1 MRANDALSLCCRPRS
16 LDGQVEPLLPANG
29 CSSCCSG
36 GAGRLV
42 VVIDDDP
49 LVLDGVGGLLRGWGC
64 EVWVSASS
72 SGTLA
77 RLRKA
82 RRQPDLIICDY
93 HLTQHGE
100 TGSSAIERLRSNYK
114 APIPALLIT
123 GDISV
128 ERKQEAEAHGY
139 EILQKPVPPIS
150 LRAITCEM
158 LKPRATVDALLA
170 GGAPAAPIE
179 LNP

>member
-1 MRANDALSLCCRPRS
+1 MMRSGRRRAL
-16 LDGQVEPLLPANG
+16 
-29 CSSCCSG
+29 
-36 GAGRLV
+36 
-42 VVIDDDP
+42 
-49 LVLDGVGGLLRGWGC
+49 
-64 EVWVSASS
+64 
-72 SGTLA
+72 
-77 RLRKA
+77 
-82 RRQPDLIICDY
+82 RRRPDLIICDY

-100 TGSSAIERLRSNYK
+100 TGSSAIGRLRSNFK

-150 LRAITCEM
+150 LRAIICDI
-158 LKPRATVDALLA
+158 LKPQGNVDALLA

>member
-1 MRANDALSLCCRPRS
+1 M
-16 LDGQVEPLLPANG
+16 
-29 CSSCCSG
+29 
-36 GAGRLV
+36 
-42 VVIDDDP
+42 
-49 LVLDGVGGLLRGWGC
+49 
-64 EVWVSASS
+64 
-72 SGTLA
+72 
-77 RLRKA
+77 
-82 RRQPDLIICDY
+82 
-93 HLTQHGE
+93 
-100 TGSSAIERLRSNYK
+100 RSNFK

-128 ERKQEAEAHGY
+128 ERKQEADAHDY